1 MIREGHIVT
10 AHHAV
15 YTPSRD
21 WATPV
26 RIPASTA
33 LRVVDMDIDEYG
45 FVVFCVTVLDR
56 PWLRTWVN
64 ERALVLVGQARP
76 EPATIPPPS
85 PDVA

>member
-26 RIPASTA
+26 RIPANTA
-33 LRVVDMDIDEYG
+33 LRVVDMIDRKYNYVAV
-45 FVVFCVTVLDR
+45 FVAVVDR
-56 PWLRTWVN
+56 PWIKTWVN
-64 ERALVLVGQARP
+64 ERALVLVGQAHP